1 MAENRGVA
9 PPDMSTPVGQVRALL
24 GDVEYTEYDPP
35 QPGFGMYQKMSDL
48 EIEGFL
54 IRSDQSPEGA
64 LYFVW
69 LQVAGDAAFASR
81 VVKDLDLQV
90 DTSKRSG
97 EFLAIA
103 REWKEQWDSASAD
116 IFEVFDTVVDGGCG
130 ECVPEATPRPYCRKG
145 CYGGQLF

>member
-9 PPDMSTPVGQVRALL
+9 PPNMATPVGQVRALL
-24 GDVEYTEYDPP
+24 GDVEYTEYDPS
-35 QPGFGMYQKMSDL
+35 QPGFGMYKKMSDL

-54 IRSDQSPEGA
+54 ARSDNSPEGA
-64 LYFVW
+64 LYYVW

-90 DTSKRSG
+90 DTTKRSG

-103 REWKEQWDSASAD
+103 LQWKDSWTQSTAD
-116 IFEVFDTVVDGGCG
+116 IFEVFDLGGSDCG
-130 ECVPEATPRPYCRKG
+130 CVPELAPRTVCRRG
-145 CYGGQLF
+145 CNGSRLF